1 MVFARSILTLQC
13 CVILSPV
20 LVESQ
25 TRPDTT
31 RSIVALRA
39 SGPIKIDGYIN
50 ESIWQHAGE
59 TGFTQ
64 RQPDEGAPASQKTEA
79 WVAYDDN
86 ALYVA
91 VKLYDSHPDSVISR
105 LARRDQDS
113 ESDEVGIGI
122 DAAHDRRTAEY
133 FIVNPAG
140 AIKDGTFSND
150 TQQDDSWDGIWEVGV
165 RKEAW
170 GWSAEFR
177 IPYSQLR
184 FPAAD
189 HYTWGIE
196 IYRGIKR
203 RNEESYLVLYPR
215 TDRLRVS
222 RWLELVGI
230 EGIKPPAR
238 IELLPYATAIGKF
251 IQQPPADAFNLGR
264 TDPFRLQR
272 NYPTNIGADAKI
284 GLAGDVTLD
293 LSLNPD
299 FAQVEVDPAVVNL
312 TAYETYYQEK
322 RPFFIEGSSILNF
335 GRGGASLL
343 QDFDW
348 TDPSFFYSRRIGRA
362 PQGSVQHEGFLDLP
376 DRTTI
381 LGAAKVS
388 GKMTNSWSFAALS
401 ALTDREYGEVDSAGV
416 RFKDEI
422 EPLTFYGVVRSLKEF
437 NDARQAVGVLG
448 TIVERN
454 VRDDRMRGLLNDGA
468 MSLGIDGWTFL
479 DEKKVWVITGWAGA
493 SSISGTKERLTAL
506 QRSAQHFFQR
516 PDAGYLGVDSSAT
529 TMSGWASRLWLDK
542 VSGNWVF
549 DAALGAINPSFETN
563 DVGYLMRA
571 DYINGHVYFGYEWY
585 ELEGIF
591 RTKAITGALIREY
604 DFGGNKTADGYE
616 LFLSSQFLN
625 YWSTNLA
632 LAYNGEAYDDQRTRG
647 GPLMKSLSS
656 RSMIFSL
663 SSDSRTSFYGTL
675 NTSAGRGE
683 SGGWLYTAGLYF
695 NWKAL
700 GNLNTSVSLDYSRIH
715 GASQYVDAVV
725 DPAATSTYGTRYIF
739 GVIDQKQLST
749 TVRLNWTFTP
759 KMSLQLYLQ
768 PLLSSGAYSSI
779 MELAKPGTFSFN
791 RYGEGSSRIIPSAG
805 DYTIYPNG
813 TTGGSPNFTISNPDF
828 NFKSVRANVVFRWE
842 YLPGSTLYFVWTNEK
857 MDYESR
863 GDFSFERDVTR
874 LMRMTP
880 DNVYSIKLTYWINP

>member
-1 MVFARSILTLQC
+1 MFLARSNLTLLFS
-13 CVILSPV
+13 VVLSPV
-20 LVESQ
+20 AVEGQ
-25 TRPDTT
+25 TKPDTT
-31 RSIVALRA
+31 RSIVAFRVA
-39 SGPIKIDGYIN
+39 EPVKVDGYIN
-50 ESIWQHAGE
+50 DQVWQRPGE

-64 RQPDEGAPASQKTEA
+64 RQPDEGLPASQKTEA
-79 WVAYDDN
+79 WVAYDDD

-91 VKLYDSHPDSVISR
+91 VKLYDSHPDSIIGR

-122 DAAHDRRTAEY
+122 DAAHDRRTAVF

-150 TQQDDSWDGIWEVGV
+150 TQMDDSWDGVWDVAV
-165 RKEAW
+165 RTEAW

-184 FPAAD
+184 FPLLNR
-189 HYTWGIE
+189 YTWGIE

-215 TDRLRVS
+215 TDRVRVS
-222 RWLELVGI
+222 RWVELIGI
-230 EGIKPPAR
+230 EGIKPPSR
-238 IELLPYATAIGKF
+238 IELLPYATATGKF
-251 IQQPPADAFNLGR
+251 IEPPPVDAFNLGK
-264 TDPFRLQR
+264 TDPFKFRR
-272 NYPTNIGADAKI
+272 KFPTNIGADAKI

-322 RPFFIEGSSILNF
+322 RPFFIEGSNILKF
-335 GRGGASLL
+335 GRGGAASL

-348 TDPSFFYSRRIGRA
+348 TDPSFFYSRRIGRS
-362 PQGSVQHEGFLDLP
+362 PQGSVQHEGFLQLP

-388 GKMTNSWSFAALS
+388 GKISKSWSFAAVS

-416 RFKDEI
+416 RFRDEI

-437 NDARQAVGVLG
+437 NDAHQAIGVLG
-448 TIVERN
+448 TVVERN
-454 VRDDRMRGLLNDGA
+454 LRNDRMSGLLNDHA

-479 DEKKVWVITGWAGA
+479 DENKVWVITGWAGA
-493 SSISGTKERLTAL
+493 STVSGTKERITEL

-529 TMSGWASRLWLDK
+529 TMTGWASRLWLDK
-542 VSGNWVF
+542 VTGNWIF
-549 DAALGAINPSFETN
+549 NGALGAIHPKFETN
-563 DVGYLMRA
+563 DAGFLTHA
-571 DYINGHVYFGYEWY
+571 DVVNGHIYFGYEWY
-585 ELEGIF
+585 EPEGIF
-591 RTKAITGALIREY
+591 RTKGLTGAIIRQY
-604 DFGGNKTADGYE
+604 DFGGYKTAEGYQV
-616 LFLSSQFLN
+616 FLSGQLLN
-625 YWSTNLA
+625 YWSTFLSV
-632 LAYNGEAYDDQRTRG
+632 AYNGESYDDQRTRG
-647 GPLMKSLSS
+647 GPLMKYLTS
-656 RSMIFSL
+656 RAMAFNL
-663 SSDSRTSFYGTL
+663 SSDSRKSLYGSLYT
-675 NTSAGRGE
+675 NAGRGE

-695 NWKAL
+695 NWKAS
-700 GNLNTSVSLDYSRIH
+700 GNLNTSISLDYSRVH
-715 GASQYVDAVV
+715 GASQYIDAVP
-725 DPAATSTYGTRYIF
+725 DPTATTTFGTRYVF

-779 MELAKPGTFSFN
+779 MELAQPGTFEFN
-791 RYGEGSSRIIPSAG
+791 RYGEGSSQIVPSDG
-805 DYTIYPNG
+805 EYRIYPNG
-813 TTGGSPNFTISNPDF
+813 ATGGIPGFTIRNPDF

-863 GDFSFERDVTR
+863 GDFSFERDVQR